1 MPGPNNRRMAERLGR
16 QRDYIDKVRSDA
28 EAADLIGKRGYSA
41 EKIAEGLALHAA
53 AQTAYGGR
61 DEASGATGRAS
72 GALAAADETARDC
85 MSELRGTLIGMYP
98 DDDDRTTLGVARDRL
113 ADDRDTFLTE
123 SRVTLAAV
131 RKAPYAAAVAEA
143 GHGEEKLD
151 TADKALDALATAVGG
166 YGSSDG
172 SEEGATDSRD
182 DAYDDFQT
190 WMKRFRH
197 FARIAFRDHPGVAAR
212 VRT

>member
-16 QRDYIDKVRSDA
+16 QRDFIDKVRTDA
-28 EAADLIGKRGYSA
+28 EAADLVGKRGYSP
-41 EKIAEGLALHAA
+41 EKIAEGLALHEA

-61 DEASGATGRAS
+61 DAATGATGHAS
-72 GALAAADETARDC
+72 AALAASDRTARAR
-85 MSELRGTLIGMYP
+85 MTELRSTLLAMY
-98 DDDDRTTLGVARDRL
+98 DHSSDRAALGVARDRL

-131 RKAPYAAAVAEA
+131 RKAPYAAAAAEA
-143 GHGEEKLD
+143 GQGKKQLD
-151 TADKALDALATAVGG
+151 AAEDALAALAAASGT

-182 DAYDDFQT
+182 DAYGDFQT
-190 WMKRFRH
+190 WMTRFRR
-197 FARIAFRDHPGVAAR
+197 FARIAVRDHPGVAAR
-212 VRT
+212 VGL